1 MKTYIRYTLLC
12 LFALSSALC
21 GAEVTCKSQN
31 FQSLTT
37 SKKIE
42 FNSPTNTIGTT
53 DFVTYTCSGGAKFGT
68 GTESGNEIAIY
79 LESNNNAQ
87 VTTTRIQNLDHIIV
101 TYLPASDVNLPQV
114 AISTNG
120 VDGWIDLTPV
130 KITTTSKEYNVPSV
144 GDYYVRI
151 KRNSAN
157 TYIKVLEYCCLDLSG
172 CPNCFLYKP
181 E

>member
-1 MKTYIRYTLLC
+1 MKTYLRYTLLC

-21 GAEVTCKSQN
+21 GAKVTCGEQN
-31 FQSLTT
+31 LH
-37 SKKIE
+37 KMY
-42 FNSPTNTIGTT
+42 NASPKTLEVKGSVGKT
-53 DFVTYTCSGGAKFGT
+53 DFVTYTCSGEAKFWR

-79 LESNNNAQ
+79 LVSNNNAQ

-101 TYLPASDVNLPQV
+101 TYLPASDANPPKV

-130 KITTTSKEYNVPSV
+130 TITTTSKEYHMPSV

-151 KRNSAN
+151 KRNGADS
-157 TYIKVLEYCCLDLSG
+157 YIKVLEYCCLDLSG

>member
-1 MKTYIRYTLLC
+1 MYNASPRTL
-12 LFALSSALC
+12 
-21 GAEVTCKSQN
+21 EVEGSV
-31 FQSLTT
+31 
-37 SKKIE
+37 
-42 FNSPTNTIGTT
+42 GTT
-53 DFVTYTCSGGAKFGT
+53 DFVTYTCSDGARFFYYGSAPS
-68 GTESGNEIAIY
+68 ELAIF
-79 LESNNNAQ
+79 LESSSAQ

-101 TYLPASDVNLPQV
+101 TYLLGSGTNPPKV

-130 KITTTSKEYNVPSV
+130 RISTTSKEYNVPSV

-151 KRNSAN
+151 KRNGADR
-157 TYIKVLEYCCLDLSG
+157 YIKILEYCCLDLSG

>member
-21 GAEVTCKSQN
+21 GAEVTCWSQILHN
-31 FQSLTT
+31 MY
-37 SKKIE
+37 
-42 FNSPTNTIGTT
+42 NASPRTLEVKGSVGTT
-53 DFVTYTCSGGAKFGT
+53 DSVTYTCSGGARFDYYGGT
-68 GTESGNEIAIY
+68 PGELAIY
-79 LESNNNAQ
+79 LVSNNTAQ

-101 TYLPASDVNLPQV
+101 TYLLDSGTNPPKV

-120 VDGWIDLTPV
+120 VDGWINLSPQPYTSTA
-130 KITTTSKEYNVPSV
+130 KIYAMPSV

-151 KRNSAN
+151 KRNGAN

>member
-21 GAEVTCKSQN
+21 GAEVTCWSQN
-31 FQSLTT
+31 LH
-37 SKKIE
+37 KMY
-42 FNSPTNTIGTT
+42 NASPRTLKVEGSVGTT
-53 DFVTYTCSGGAKFGT
+53 DSVTYTCSGGAKFSYYGGT
-68 GTESGNEIAIY
+68 PGELAIY
-79 LESNNNAQ
+79 LDATSAQ

-101 TYLPASDVNLPQV
+101 TYLPASDANPPKV

-130 KITTTSKEYNVPSV
+130 RISTTSKEYHMPSV

-151 KRNSAN
+151 KRNGAN

>member
-21 GAEVTCKSQN
+21 GAEVTCWSQN
-31 FQSLTT
+31 LH
-37 SKKIE
+37 KMY
-42 FNSPTNTIGTT
+42 NASPRTLKVEGSVGTT
-53 DFVTYTCSGGAKFGT
+53 DSVTYTCSGGAKFSYYGGT
-68 GTESGNEIAIY
+68 PGELAIY
-79 LESNNNAQ
+79 LDATSAQ

-101 TYLPASDVNLPQV
+101 TYLPASDANPPKV

-130 KITTTSKEYNVPSV
+130 RISTTSKEYNVPSV

-151 KRNSAN
+151 KRNGADR
-157 TYIKVLEYCCLDLSG
+157 YIKVLEYCCLDLSG